1 MSSEDTKL
9 RDLKERIRDVT
20 INERNGL
27 LIITMG
33 VFLFCLGS
41 VFSAVVDNSFVF
53 IGGIFSSAL
62 GIFSTLLGFYVV
74 AHYAHQYNNLQR
86 ELDHA
91 LLSSK

>member
-33 VFLFCLGS
+33 VFLFCFGL
-41 VFSAVVDNSFVF
+41 VFSVILNNSLVFV
-53 IGGIFSSAL
+53 GGIFSSAL
-62 GIFSTLLGFYVV
+62 GIFSTLFGFYVA
-74 AHYAHQYNNLQR
+74 AHYAHQYNNLQK
-86 ELDHA
+86 ELEHT
-91 LLSSK
+91 L

>member
-1 MSSEDTKL
+1 MLSEDTKL

-33 VFLFCLGS
+33 VFLFCLGL
-41 VFSAVVDNSFVF
+41 VFSAIVNNSLVF

-62 GIFSTLLGFYVV
+62 GIFSTLLGFYAA
-74 AHYAHQYNNLQR
+74 AHYAHQYNNLQK
-86 ELDHA
+86 ELEHTR
-91 LLSSK
+91 SGF